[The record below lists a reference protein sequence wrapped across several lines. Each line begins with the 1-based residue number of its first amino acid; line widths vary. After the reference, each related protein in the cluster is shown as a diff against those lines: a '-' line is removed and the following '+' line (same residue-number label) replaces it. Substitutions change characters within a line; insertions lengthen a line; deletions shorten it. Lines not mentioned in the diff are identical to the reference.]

1 MHVHPIT
8 SSYSLCMMAA
18 VLLHVVF
25 VVPGMVQNLVCSG
38 SSSSTEL
45 NFSWE
50 LPTELGN
57 EAIGYQVTV
66 NRLEHRTGSREVVQS
81 GIYRDF
87 IEANDASIGGLG
99 NDIIIVNTARLHWFI
114 IFFFTVSEVPY
125 NITVK
130 ALNLAGCG
138 KEQQLYCFT
147 QEGGN

>member
-8 SSYSLCMMAA
+8 SNYSLCMMAT

-57 EAIGYQVTV
+57 EVIGYQVTV
-66 NRLEHRTGSREVVQS
+66 NRLEHRISSREVVQS
-81 GIYRDF
+81 GVYRDF

-99 NDIIIVNTARLHWFI
+99 NDIIIVSTARLHWFI
-114 IFFFTVSEVPY
+114 FFYS
-125 NITVK
+125 I
-130 ALNLAGCG
+130 
-138 KEQQLYCFT
+138 
-147 QEGGN
+147 